1 MLRCIRNETT
11 RVSVYLYIHVS
22 VCPSKLIWSNLCNK
36 QPFLWSS
43 QLSTPSPVCR
53 VWQNSTRSRGCRA
66 NFSCV
71 HRVQYD
77 LLYQN
82 MCACPYRDAISIRR
96 VRVLGAFPAVLD
108 DLNIKFSLGENAPG
122 PPWYVHASPFS
133 SLKRRATKKITD
145 KLPVRSFIYNLTI
158 LMRKQKCK
166 QGMWKLCGRT
176 ERL

>member
-36 QPFLWSS
+36 RPFLWSS

-82 MCACPYRDAISIRR
+82 MCACRYRDAISIRR
-96 VRVLGAFPAVLD
+96 VRVLGTFPAVLD
-108 DLNIKFSLGENAPG
+108 DLNIKFSRGRMPLDLPSMFMLHRS
-122 PPWYVHASPFS
+122 VHSKEGLQRRLQTNCQSVHSYITSPF
-133 SLKRRATKKITD
+133 
-145 KLPVRSFIYNLTI
+145 
-158 LMRKQKCK
+158 
-166 QGMWKLCGRT
+166 
-176 ERL
+176 